1 MQASLFKQSLLF
13 RQALSS
19 LEHRTSHPIV
29 LSAHVPPFMH
39 GFGLHPSF
47 VLQPLPPYP
56 NAQLTVLVVV
66 MVMLV
71 VAKLDG
77 VMLDVDD
84 VLTVVVRLVVDVLVV
99 VVVPVLLDVVVDVLL
114 DVDVLV
120 VVVVDVDVDVLLVVV
135 VVTLCVDVDVD
146 DNVDVDVDDNVD
158 VDVDVDVD
166 DDIDV
171 DVDVDDDIDVDV
183 EVEVTAALVD
193 DVPVEATVEDVDGE
207 PSQASPE
214 KPTEQLQLK
223 PNGWSCSN
231 LHLFVMQSDA
241 FVNKS
246 SPFVVVVPWQSD
258 RHSASHESYPTASE
272 TARQS

>member
-1 MQASLFKQSLLF
+1 M
-13 RQALSS
+13 QALSS

-66 MVMLV
+66 IVMLV
-71 VAKLDG
+71 VAVLDD

-99 VVVPVLLDVVVDVLL
+99 VAVLVLLDVVVDVLL

-120 VVVVDVDVDVLLVVV
+120 VVVVDDDVDVTVVLLVVV
-135 VVTLCVDVDVD
+135 VVKLCVDADV
-146 DNVDVDVDDNVD
+146 NVDVDVK
-158 VDVDVDVD
+158 
-166 DDIDV
+166 
-171 DVDVDDDIDVDV
+171 V

-193 DVPVEATVEDVDGE
+193 DVPVEATVEDVDSE

-214 KPTEQLQLK
+214 KPTEQLQLN

-258 RHSASHESYPTASE
+258 RQSASHESYPTASE

>member
-1 MQASLFKQSLLF
+1 M
-13 RQALSS
+13 QALSS

-66 MVMLV
+66 VATRV
-71 VAKLDG
+71 VAVLDD

-84 VLTVVVRLVVDVLVV
+84 VLNVVVRLVDDVLGVV
-99 VVVPVLLDVVVDVLL
+99 AVLVLLDVVVDVLL

-120 VVVVDVDVDVLLVVV
+120 VVEDEAIFVVIVLGKEDEVANGTVLVRGVV
-135 VVTLCVDVDVD
+135 RLG
-146 DNVDVDVDDNVD
+146 
-158 VDVDVDVD
+158 
-166 DDIDV
+166 
-171 DVDVDDDIDVDV
+171 
-183 EVEVTAALVD
+183 AKRG
-193 DVPVEATVEDVDGE
+193 VEATVEDVDSE